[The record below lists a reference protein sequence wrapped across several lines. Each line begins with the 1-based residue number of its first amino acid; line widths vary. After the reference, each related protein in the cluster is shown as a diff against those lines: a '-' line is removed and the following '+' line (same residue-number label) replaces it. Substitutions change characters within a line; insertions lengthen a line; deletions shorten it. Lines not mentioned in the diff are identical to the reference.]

1 MTMLVACMVSS
12 LWLKRVTGQVTKL
25 EVLASSECSVTSLLL
40 PVRPACL
47 LAGFR
52 PASG

>member
-1 MTMLVACMVSS
+1 MLVACLVSS

-25 EVLASSECSVTSLLL
+25 EVLASGELRDLLLL
-40 PVRPACL
+40 PVRLLCL